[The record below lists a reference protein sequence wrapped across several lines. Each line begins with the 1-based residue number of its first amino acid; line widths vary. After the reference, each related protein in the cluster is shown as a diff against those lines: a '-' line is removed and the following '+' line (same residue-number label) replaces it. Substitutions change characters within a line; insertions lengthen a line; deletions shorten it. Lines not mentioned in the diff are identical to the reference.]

1 MELREYLKILRQEKN
16 IISGSVVILMVFAT
30 IFTLLKPVS
39 FSSDL
44 ALLISRKG
52 TQATDNYKYDGYY
65 AVQASDIFSD
75 NISQWLASASVASEI
90 YSRANMK
97 ADFTDFKQFSKIFK
111 ATKLSSQY
119 VDVRYSAKDEQSA
132 KVIAR
137 AIVDVLQEKTD
148 SLSKSSNEEI
158 SFNIIY
164 NDPLVVRSENS
175 IWWNNLLAAI
185 GGLFLG
191 ILLAFG
197 KNYFGK

>member
-1 MELREYLKILRQEKN
+1 MELREYLKILKQEKN
-16 IISGSVVILMVFAT
+16 IISGTIVILMVFAT
-30 IFTLLKPVS
+30 IFTIEKPVS
-39 FSSDL
+39 FASDL
-44 ALLISRKG
+44 MLLISRKG

-65 AVQASDIFSD
+65 AVQASDVFSD

-90 YSRANMK
+90 YSRAK
-97 ADFTDFKQFSKIFK
+97 IKTDFTDFKQFSKIFK
-111 ATKLSSQY
+111 AKKLSSQY
-119 VDVRYSAKDEQSA
+119 VEVRYETPDEQSA

-164 NDPLVVRSENS
+164 NDPLVIRSENS
-175 IWWNNLLAAI
+175 VWWNNLMAI
-185 GGLFLG
+185 FGGLFIG

-197 KNYFGK
+197 KNYFK

>member
-1 MELREYLKILRQEKN
+1 MEFKEYLKILKQEKG
-16 IISGSVVILMVFAT
+16 IIIGSVIILM
-30 IFTLLKPVS
+30 IFTTSFTLNKPVS
-39 FSSDL
+39 YASDL
-44 ALLISRKG
+44 TLLISRKG

-90 YSRANMK
+90 YSRAK
-97 ADFTDFKQFSKIFK
+97 IKTDFTDFKQFSKLFK
-111 ATKLSSQY
+111 AKKLSSQY
-119 VDVRYSAKDEQSA
+119 VEVRYETPDEQSA

-158 SFNIIY
+158 AFNIIY
-164 NDPLVVRSENS
+164 NDPLVIKSENS
-175 IWWNNLLAAI
+175 IWWNNSLAII

-191 ILLAFG
+191 ILLVFG
-197 KNYFGK
+197 KNYFEK